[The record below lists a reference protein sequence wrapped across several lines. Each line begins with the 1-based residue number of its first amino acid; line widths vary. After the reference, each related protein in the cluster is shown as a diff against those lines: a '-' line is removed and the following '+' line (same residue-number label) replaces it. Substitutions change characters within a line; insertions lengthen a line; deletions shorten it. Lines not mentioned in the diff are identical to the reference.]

1 MTRSES
7 ARADLNVTGDLY
19 QDNNSSDLTA
29 SSAIAQTNATRAII
43 LTSSALNNKMID
55 VAHKHRGHH
64 GSHHV
69 ATILLA
75 SGGFFLFGYVL
86 LEKKLL
92 PRAWWR
98 RALHGGLV
106 DR

>member
-1 MTRSES
+1 MPDER
-7 ARADLNVTGDLY
+7 D
-19 QDNNSSDLTA
+19 
-29 SSAIAQTNATRAII
+29 AII

-98 RALHGGLV
+98 PAGRWAAIGSRRGSKGPLGMV
-106 DR
+106 